1 MCQALCQVLEPPN
14 PQSKAQKSTQG
25 PFQRGGEP
33 SPLCCDGSHQNV
45 QDQVL
50 PGSEQPSLL
59 SALSRRANQ
68 AQDVRR
74 SLALM
79 NGANVMGP
87 HVPSVPSPLP

>member
-1 MCQALCQVLEPPN
+1 MQQIVISTKDVPGTVPGFG
-14 PQSKAQKSTQG
+14 AQKSTQG

-33 SPLCCDGSHQNV
+33 SPLCCDGGHQNV

-68 AQDVRR
+68 AQG
-74 SLALM
+74 SWM
-79 NGANVMGP
+79 
-87 HVPSVPSPLP
+87 